1 MANRTKGLVIAAALA
16 AFVSLPAG
24 AQSLATYGSAE
35 MAGYGE
41 GSLFLGSTLSLPGG
55 QGWSPL
61 VSAYVQTYRYRS
73 NASTNTHATATAFA
87 PAVGL
92 SYGMPTGNVSAS
104 VGYNFTSTD
113 IGNNPNVF
121 LQGGNTGSV
130 FTTLQANHWGD
141 GNHAVQGIV
150 SYAWRSQYVWSR
162 LRAAQRVG
170 ASKLFAGGEVVY
182 QGTSHNFT
190 AHRYQVGPTVEYR
203 FTPAFRLGG
212 AAGYKGGDNNFP
224 GTGYAQINFLVLTN
238 LGK

>member
-16 AFVSLPAG
+16 AFASLPAH

-35 MAGYGE
+35 AAGYGE

-73 NASTNTHATATAFA
+73 GVNSHATATAFA

-113 IGNNPNVF
+113 VSNVPIVG
-121 LQGGNTGSV
+121 LQGGNTSSV

-162 LRAAQRVG
+162 LRAAQRSAR
-170 ASKLFAGGEVVY
+170 ASCSPAARSSGRERARARSIPT
-182 QGTSHNFT
+182 GTRSAPPSNT
-190 AHRYQVGPTVEYR
+190 ASRRPSGSAARRDTRAATTASPV
-203 FTPAFRLGG
+203 PATRRS
-212 AAGYKGGDNNFP
+212 
-224 GTGYAQINFLVLTN
+224 TSSC
-238 LGK
+238 